1 MKKLFICLILG
12 FSLPCMA
19 TEVTTMRVFKELND
33 TCKSAITTNNYR
45 TDVMACSMQFVQNPL
60 NWRPGWS
67 TPTKCNM
74 SAVFVGK
81 GQDTVPYLSPDQER
95 MLQPILQGQMY
106 TAFSTAMQK
115 FQAAGLDKVKLT
127 PQEVEAW
134 LK

>member
-1 MKKLFICLILG
+1 
-12 FSLPCMA
+12 
-19 TEVTTMRVFKELND
+19 
-33 TCKSAITTNNYR
+33 
-45 TDVMACSMQFVQNPL
+45 
-60 NWRPGWS
+60 
-67 TPTKCNM
+67 M